1 MKINF
6 ISNQDLGTI
15 SGGWSGINYN
25 MLDQLSKHIDVN
37 YVGPINPGVE
47 ISSKIESKIYRTVGL
62 KGKFFFFSNKR
73 LDIIEKEV
81 KEAITNTDVKYNFF
95 FGQTAWLHCD
105 FDLPYG
111 VYLDADFITYLKIF
125 SDFEKFNTKD
135 LDRIAKKE
143 ESWLQKAQH
152 IFVGSQWAWD
162 EMTKYYNLN
171 ENQKIVVHTGGTIDY
186 PSKDTYKGQL
196 NFLFIS
202 LNFEK
207 KGGFL
212 CVDAFRAIKKEFP
225 SAKLNIVGERPPE
238 DVLKE
243 EGVTYVGLLKKTV
256 SEDLEK
262 FKQLLSEAFL
272 LIHPTTMDTMG
283 AVLIEAGYFGCP
295 SIAPKSFG
303 IPELII
309 ENKTGL
315 LLDIPFNSD
324 DIVNKIKTLIN
335 DKDQYQK
342 MRISVKDDMVS
353 RLSWESIGSK
363 MSKKIID
370 GDFNN

>member
-25 MLDQLSKHIDVN
+25 MLDQLSKHIYVN
-37 YVGPINPGVE
+37 YVGPINPGVG
-47 ISSKIESKIYRTVGL
+47 ILSKIESKIFRTVGL

-81 KEAITNTDVKYNFF
+81 KEAIINTDVKYNFF

-111 VYLDADFITYLKIF
+111 VYLDAGFITYLKIF
-125 SDFEKFNTKD
+125 SDFDKFNAKD

-162 EMTKYYNLN
+162 EMTKYYNLD

-186 PSKDTYKGQL
+186 PSEDTYKDEL

-212 CVDAFRAIKKEFP
+212 CVDAFKAIKKEFP
-225 SAKLNIVGERPPE
+225 SAELNIVGERPPE
-238 DVLKE
+238 GVLKE

-315 LLDIPFNSD
+315 LLDIPFSSE

-335 DKDQYQK
+335 DKNQYQK
-342 MRISVKDDMVS
+342 MRVSVKDDMVS
-353 RLSWESIGSK
+353 RLSWESIGNK

>member
-1 MKINF
+1 MSRPMKPF
-6 ISNQDLGTI
+6 
-15 SGGWSGINYN
+15 
-25 MLDQLSKHIDVN
+25 
-37 YVGPINPGVE
+37 
-47 ISSKIESKIYRTVGL
+47 
-62 KGKFFFFSNKR
+62 
-73 LDIIEKEV
+73 
-81 KEAITNTDVKYNFF
+81 
-95 FGQTAWLHCD
+95 
-105 FDLPYG
+105 
-111 VYLDADFITYLKIF
+111 
-125 SDFEKFNTKD
+125 
-135 LDRIAKKE
+135 
-143 ESWLQKAQH
+143 
-152 IFVGSQWAWD
+152 SQWAWD

-186 PSKDTYKGQL
+186 PSEDIYKGQL

-212 CVDAFRAIKKEFP
+212 CVDAFKAIKKEFP